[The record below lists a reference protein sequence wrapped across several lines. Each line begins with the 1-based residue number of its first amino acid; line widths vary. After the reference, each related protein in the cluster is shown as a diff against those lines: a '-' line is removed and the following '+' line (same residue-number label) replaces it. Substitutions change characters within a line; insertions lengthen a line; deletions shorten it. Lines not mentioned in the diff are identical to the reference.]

1 MIKQGMNL
9 TEEQR
14 GEMRHE
20 AKVDVGSSKLS
31 DDKKSA
37 MESGDAKDLLKVC
50 LLLLGIFFA
59 SILISTVASSR
70 SCFQNLDTFFPIVF
84 VVIF

>member
-37 MESGDAKDLLKVC
+37 MESGDDKDLLKVC

-59 SILISTVASSR
+59 SIFISTEII
-70 SCFQNLDTFFPIVF
+70 FIHFFLSFFFFFF

>member
-14 GEMRHE
+14 GEMRQE

-37 MESGDAKDLLKVC
+37 MESGDDKDVLKAW
-50 LLLLGIFFA
+50 FYR
-59 SILISTVASSR
+59 ISLR
-70 SCFQNLDTFFPIVF
+70 LY
-84 VVIF
+84 